1 VAILRSCQHH
11 TAEVW
16 AKAAFV
22 CLRATSG
29 ALFESRQCPKC
40 PSTMEQS
47 VGFVAGAQSLANRLA
62 DLATVPLSYSLAA
75 QALATQCRLIES
87 QQPKPEIVTV
97 YLPMHSSDDEVVIQR
112 GTTLEQAE
120 RLLITAALRW
130 SGGSRTK
137 TALLLGV
144 TRRTI
149 YNHLSKQDALEEDST
164 NVLEELRREGQPP

>member
-1 VAILRSCQHH
+1 
-11 TAEVW
+11 
-16 AKAAFV
+16 
-22 CLRATSG
+22 
-29 ALFESRQCPKC
+29 
-40 PSTMEQS
+40 MEQS